1 MVKREQ
7 VTDAQGRRWVS
18 GDLDADTYFTEARE
32 RARATARQTVA
43 QRLAQVRPPRRL
55 RPAR

>member
-1 MVKREQ
+1 MVRREA
-7 VTDAQGRRWVS
+7 VTDVQGQRWVS
-18 GDLDADTYFTEARE
+18 GEIDADTYFREARE

-43 QRLAQVRPPRRL
+43 QRLAQPVRV